1 VTGGIRLQ
9 ARRGQV
15 AQTWWARRWLAS
27 LEAIGIGDRLER
39 GRDYARSGQVMSVD
53 VELGAVTAE
62 VQGTRVTPYASR
74 IEVTPLGQLEWLDLA
89 NVLAAQA
96 SYRAELLAGT
106 MPEDIEAVFARA
118 GLRLFPTL
126 EDDLRFSCSCP
137 DWATPCR
144 HVAAVC
150 YLVGEAFDRDP
161 FLIFRL
167 RGIERDVLLALLE
180 ARAPTTDDEHAIA
193 PRAPGDTGDD
203 GAPDATADGQVD
215 AAAFWA
221 GEPSTAAAPLD
232 LEPPPADAPLV
243 RVLGPMGFWRGAD
256 DFEPLMLRMYG
267 RVAADARA
275 LDVALGSAAPAT
287 VPANSDAP

>member
-9 ARRGQV
+9 ARKGQV

-39 GRDYARSGQVMSVD
+39 GRDYARSGQVLSVE

-126 EDDLRFSCSCP
+126 EDDLHFSCSCP
-137 DWATPCR
+137 DWANPCR

-161 FLIFRL
+161 FLIFRM

-180 ARAPTTDDEHAIA
+180 GRAATS
-193 PRAPGDTGDD
+193 GDD
-203 GAPDATADGQVD
+203 PDVSTPEAGHATAATTTGIDVD
-215 AAAFWA
+215 PDAFWA
-221 GEPSTAAAPLD
+221 GEPAATRPPLD

-256 DFEPLMLRMYG
+256 DFEPLMLRMYA
-267 RVAADARA
+267 RVAGDGRA
-275 LDVALGSAAPAT
+275 LDVALGSSARAAFEPSDE
-287 VPANSDAP
+287 PDAP